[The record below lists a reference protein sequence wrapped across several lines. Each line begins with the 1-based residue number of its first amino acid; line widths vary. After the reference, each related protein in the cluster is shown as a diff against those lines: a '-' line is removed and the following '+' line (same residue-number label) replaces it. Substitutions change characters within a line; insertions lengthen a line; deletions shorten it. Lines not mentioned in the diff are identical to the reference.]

1 LIPKFG
7 VFPFQ
12 SSCDKDVIRNI
23 LSVLTDL
30 LSLGKEAKLWGNAC
44 GLGTERG
51 SSNTSGNSYLNK
63 LGQMFAK

>member
-1 LIPKFG
+1 MFV

-12 SSCDKDVIRNI
+12 TSRDKDVILHI

-44 GLGTERG
+44 GLGAERG
-51 SSNTSGNSYLNK
+51 SSNRSGNSYLHK
-63 LGQMFAK
+63 LGQLFAR